1 MWLEKKSPARL
12 EKRFEFNNYEK
23 ISAFMERLENLCK
36 KYDIYPNISFGKTF
50 VSITIFLESEE
61 TNLKFVEFSKVV
73 DESYDF

>member
-23 ISAFMERLENLCK
+23 ISSFMERLEGLCK
-36 KYDIYPNISFGKTF
+36 KHDIYPNISFGKTF

-61 TNLKFVEFSKVV
+61 TNLKFVEFSNIV